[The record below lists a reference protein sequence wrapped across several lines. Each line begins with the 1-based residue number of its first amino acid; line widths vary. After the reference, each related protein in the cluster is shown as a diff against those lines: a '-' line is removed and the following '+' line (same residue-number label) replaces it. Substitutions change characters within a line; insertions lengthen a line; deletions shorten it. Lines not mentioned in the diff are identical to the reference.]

1 MTREPDHPAQEAA
14 RVGQNGARKPKPFE
28 RNVLFRVSLPK
39 LRYFEPMAEPARG
52 KETGKPGRPRVAF
65 LAAYMNNA
73 YEWDIWRGVRDAV
86 EARGGTV
93 LAFAGSGIEDPNP
106 ERRARTDVFELIDPV
121 NADAILC
128 LSSVVGQY
136 AGVAATEAWLERRG
150 MPISVIGPADRLP
163 SVVIDDA
170 SGITALMRHLIEQHG
185 HRRIAFIVGSQANKE
200 AQRRL
205 VAYQQALAEHGI
217 AQDPKLVLQGDFT
230 QESGTRA
237 VTELFDTRQLR
248 ANDVH
253 AIVASND
260 YMAFGAIDELVRR
273 RISVPEEIAVVG
285 FDDIALAR
293 VYDPPLTTVRQ
304 PLDVLG
310 REGAQR
316 LLEQLDGGSVSGAL
330 TLSTEL
336 VLRRSCGCVPTDGA
350 RPLAR
355 ALEIEASP
363 IGAHL
368 VSGHTVLAALAAEL
382 TGQPGSFAQAL
393 EPLLRTVVSDGSGE
407 LHAGRRLADELATR
421 VRLARQDLIH
431 ERLSRLARVLH
442 TRMFGPQTQLSAAL
456 AEHLP
461 AFGIDECAV
470 SELAPPSSGTTVRE
484 LKLAFG
490 FNRQTFEPLMARFD
504 ARHLMPE
511 AFDHLRGRSA
521 FVMPL
526 TCGPQSLGIAVI
538 PASPRDGNFYETL
551 AELFATILKVLEL
564 RRTTARASIPP

>member
-1 MTREPDHPAQEAA
+1 
-14 RVGQNGARKPKPFE
+14 V
-28 RNVLFRVSLPK
+28 VSPSK
-39 LRYFEPMAEPARG
+39 LNYFEGMPDPARG
-52 KETGKPGRPRVAF
+52 SSTGRKGRPRIAF

-73 YEWDIWRGVRDAV
+73 YEWDVWRAVRNAV
-86 EARGGTV
+86 EERGGTV

-106 ERRARTDVFELIDPV
+106 DRRTRADVFELMDPTNV
-121 NADAILC
+121 DAILC

-136 AGVAATEAWLERRG
+136 AGIGPTEAWLERRG
-150 MPISVIGPADRLP
+150 LPVSVIGPADRLP
-163 SVVIDDA
+163 SVAIDDG
-170 SGITALMRHLIEQHG
+170 SGITALMRHLIDQHG
-185 HRRIAFIVGSQANKE
+185 HRRIAFIVGSEANKE

-205 VAYQQALAEHGI
+205 SAYQKALTDHGI
-217 AQDPKLVLQGDFT
+217 APEPRLLLQGDFT
-230 QESGTRA
+230 EESGRRA
-237 VTELFDTRQLR
+237 IAQLFDTRQVR
-248 ANDVH
+248 ASDVH
-253 AIVASND
+253 AVVASND
-260 YMAFGAIDELVRR
+260 YMAFGAIDELARR

-293 VYDPPLTTVRQ
+293 VYDPPLTTARQ
-304 PLDVLG
+304 PLDALG
-310 REGAQR
+310 RAGAHR
-316 LLEQLDGGSVSGAL
+316 LLELLEGRPVSGAL
-330 TLSTEL
+330 TLQTEL
-336 VLRRSCGCVPTDGA
+336 VLRRSCGCVPTDGS

-363 IGAHL
+363 SGAHL
-368 VSGHTVLAALAAEL
+368 VSGHTLLAALGAEL
-382 TGQPGSFAQAL
+382 AGEPGRFAQAL

-421 VRLARQDLIH
+421 VRLARDDLIH

-470 SELAPPSSGTTVRE
+470 SELYAPSTPGPARE

-490 FNRQTFEPLMARFD
+490 FNRQTFEPHIDRFD
-504 ARHLMPE
+504 ARQLIPDTFE
-511 AFDHLRGRSA
+511 QLRSRSA

-526 TCGPQSLGIAVI
+526 TCGPQLLGIAVI

-551 AELFATILKVLEL
+551 GELFATILKVLEL
-564 RRTTARASIPP
+564 RRTTSRTSILP